1 MKVCGVI
8 VEYNPFHN
16 GHIYHLQKA
25 RQISRCDLLVAVM
38 SPYFVQRGEPA
49 IADKWSRART
59 AIAFGADI
67 VFELPTLHAVQS
79 AAFFADAGVELL
91 AKARADT
98 IVFGSECNDIEKLK
112 TQAKALDHI
121 SLSSKRE
128 SNIRQYEKA
137 LGTQTPNDILAVN
150 YIRAAARFPHIN
162 LLSIQRSN
170 EYHSNDITSSIASAT
185 AIRHHYFSSRDIHAY
200 TPMAAELNENSQI
213 DQIYP
218 FLRDKLLLDDVFRM
232 KQMFLMD
239 EGIESLLKNAAASCD
254 TYDDFIHFC
263 TNARYTRSRIQ
274 RTLIHY
280 LLNTTKDDANAHKHP
295 ECLRLLAFRR
305 SARPLLREI
314 QDNNGNVVSR
324 FGKLPSFYQEMERKA
339 VILYTHNDPK
349 RRKILLKR
357 EVEGPVYDDHDNH

>member
-91 AKARADT
+91 AKAHADT

-170 EYHSNDITSSIASAT
+170 EYHSNDITSSDRKS
-185 AIRHHYFSSRDIHAY
+185 
-200 TPMAAELNENSQI
+200 
-213 DQIYP
+213 
-218 FLRDKLLLDDVFRM
+218 
-232 KQMFLMD
+232 
-239 EGIESLLKNAAASCD
+239 
-254 TYDDFIHFC
+254 
-263 TNARYTRSRIQ
+263 
-274 RTLIHY
+274 
-280 LLNTTKDDANAHKHP
+280 
-295 ECLRLLAFRR
+295 
-305 SARPLLREI
+305 
-314 QDNNGNVVSR
+314 VV
-324 FGKLPSFYQEMERKA
+324 
-339 VILYTHNDPK
+339 
-349 RRKILLKR
+349 
-357 EVEGPVYDDHDNH
+357 